1 MTIQES
7 DTILQLSVLADQT
20 QAVLGLLCDRYFQAT
35 QLDEP
40 GQVLFLNG
48 YDRIENILSLVAN
61 QVKMIADGLDVLSS
75 IEPVSGESA

>member
-20 QAVLGLLCDRYFQAT
+20 QAVSGLLCDRYFRAA
-35 QLDEP
+35 QLDEA